1 MSPLP
6 YAPPTKKAP
15 PLGYGGKDGAAVGG
29 GEVGFEGGLFAKGFH
44 VCVAE
49 LFL

>member
-29 GEVGFEGGLFAKGFH
+29 GEVGLVRGRV
-44 VCVAE
+44 VCE
-49 LFL
+49 RFPCLCC